1 MANSFKKFQKASL
14 AVLAQSNN
22 CQESQDRFRAAT
34 SVPELVS
41 AWQHYWGDMIKEVPE
56 QTIAALAEYYPT
68 YRQDI
73 NRAGL
78 YFNEAPPFDAFP
90 SIVLIGDKGS
100 VCGDTIATLE
110 ITGRHRVFVL
120 GDLPVEVREEC
131 SVYVGA
137 ERASV
142 NIYNTVRCTMSA
154 GTVTAHDRS
163 TVTGSGNITSHDAT
177 TILITGGKLED
188 NGHYSITAYN
198 DAVVNSFTDRKIS
211 ICDNAKL
218 NITK

>member
-1 MANSFKKFQKASL
+1 
-14 AVLAQSNN
+14 
-22 CQESQDRFRAAT
+22 
-34 SVPELVS
+34 
-41 AWQHYWGDMIKEVPE
+41 
-56 QTIAALAEYYPT
+56 
-68 YRQDI
+68 
-73 NRAGL
+73 
-78 YFNEAPPFDAFP
+78 
-90 SIVLIGDKGS
+90 
-100 VCGDTIATLE
+100 
-110 ITGRHRVFVL
+110 
-120 GDLPVEVREEC
+120 
-131 SVYVGA
+131 
-137 ERASV
+137 
-142 NIYNTVRCTMSA
+142 MSA